1 MRLLRTCT
9 AAALPLVLAA
19 GCASGSPEKDADKVA
34 QSKAQLKAAV
44 SVRKLINPKRK
55 YFGVYTEKNKDNSA
69 AQIKGFGTHL
79 GVKPNIVKHYHT
91 WDQAYPAKW
100 ASATWKA
107 GALPQVE
114 IEPFGVDLGTI
125 AQGKSDAYLVK
136 YAKDV
141 RKLNIPVTLSF
152 GHEFNGWWYDWGT
165 KKTTP
170 AKFVAAWK
178 HIHDVFKKQGATN
191 VIWLWSPNVVYP
203 MPKVSLKAYYP
214 GNAYVDWVG
223 LSGYYKSAAHAKFS
237 TLFDPSIKVVRKFS
251 KKPII
256 LAETA
261 SPKGRRHN
269 ADIADLLT
277 GIAKRKGVIGLI
289 WFNLKK
295 PGELD
300 YRIESGGASSVKLF
314 KRYLLKHP
322 YGFNVK
328 KP

>member
-9 AAALPLVLAA
+9 AAALPLILAA
-19 GCASGSPEKDADKVA
+19 GCASGPSEDAEKVA
-34 QSKAQLKAAV
+34 QSQAQAKAAV
-44 SVRKLINPKRK
+44 SVKKLIAPKRK
-55 YFGVYTEKNKDNSA
+55 YFGVYTETNKDNSA
-69 AQIKGFGTHL
+69 AQIKGFKKHL

-91 WDQAYPAKW
+91 WDQPYPAKW
-100 ASATWKA
+100 AAATWKA
-107 GALPQVE
+107 GALPQIE

-141 RKLNIPVTLSF
+141 RKLNIPVALSF

-165 KKTTP
+165 RKTTP

-178 HIHDVFKKQGATN
+178 RIHNVFKAQGATN

-203 MPKVSLKAYYP
+203 MPKIKLKSYYP

-251 KKPII
+251 KKPIL

-269 ADIADLLT
+269 ADIKDLLT

-300 YRIESGGASSVKLF
+300 YRIESGAGSIKLF
-314 KRYLLKHP
+314 KSYLLKYP